1 MVKVSKNHPP
11 VLNLYL
17 TKKRSLISYFS
28 SKAHGWWIPAFLH
41 AKIFDP
47 DMRQESVSMA
57 ALSKNRNQKAFWV
70 KTDKSDVQYSPYSQ
84 KQELDEK

>member
-1 MVKVSKNHPP
+1 M
-11 VLNLYL
+11 
-17 TKKRSLISYFS
+17 FS
-28 SKAHGWWIPAFLH
+28 AFLH

-57 ALSKNRNQKAFWV
+57 ALSKKQNQKTFWV
-70 KTDKSDVQYSPYSQ
+70 KEDKSDVQYSPYSQ